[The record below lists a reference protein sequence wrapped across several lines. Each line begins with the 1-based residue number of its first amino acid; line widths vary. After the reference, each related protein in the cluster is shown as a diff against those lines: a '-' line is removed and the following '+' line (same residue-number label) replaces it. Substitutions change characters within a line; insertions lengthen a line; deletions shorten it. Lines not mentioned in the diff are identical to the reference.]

1 MKAVP
6 YFTGHTHGAAF
17 WLAAL
22 FTCVPENL
30 NWKEKLWQGICSF
43 HFQFSFSILEEKC
56 SLTAATLKV
65 WFLILHVA
73 PVLPTSFQNV
83 GIWCNSGIFLH
94 QKNSLLNSCC
104 VPVGLMYL
112 WQPQP
117 PMGYYSVHA
126 AALVRAACGPYGD
139 VRAFGIVLWIPGA
152 WRPSFPMPSHWHAV
166 LQRGCRYYPSCIKNK
181 QTNKQL
187 CPLLPTVSV
196 RTVFYAGLYFLK
208 ENTVLLLPSC

>member
-104 VPVGLMYL
+104 VPMGLMYL

-139 VRAFGIVLWIPGA
+139 VRAFGIALWIPGA
-152 WRPSFPMPSHWHAV
+152 WRPSFPMPSHCCCYHLV
-166 LQRGCRYYPSCIKNK
+166 K
-181 QTNKQL
+181 
-187 CPLLPTVSV
+187 LP
-196 RTVFYAGLYFLK
+196 FLSSNPAPCFSFSLFMDVWLSADGWGWSTSPG
-208 ENTVLLLPSC
+208 ER